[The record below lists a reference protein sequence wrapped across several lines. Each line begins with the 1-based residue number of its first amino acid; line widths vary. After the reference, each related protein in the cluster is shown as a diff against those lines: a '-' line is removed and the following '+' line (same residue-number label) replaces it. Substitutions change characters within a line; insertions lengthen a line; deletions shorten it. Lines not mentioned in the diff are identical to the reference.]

1 MTAARNGTAREVRSP
16 ETVRCQR
23 RRGLPGVELRTVFD
37 SFRRYWFYSTG
48 FEFFIPITWRG
59 EVRHQQRREI
69 VEPGSILVAYPGDV
83 FASKRVIDAGS
94 WHSLTVDA
102 NALLELGGD
111 RAAWEQVRLRPF
123 ARMSPHLDNLAQ
135 AVVQSLQTDR
145 LDCVRAN
152 LRSFL
157 VAVAGELRE
166 VAPASTP
173 PQPAQAPVSPLQR
186 PTPLGP
192 PFASQPG

>member
-1 MTAARNGTAREVRSP
+1 MTPRNGTAREVRSP

-37 SFRRYWFYSTG
+37 SFRRYWFYSSG
-48 FEFFIPITWRG
+48 FEFFVPITWCG
-59 EVRHQQRREI
+59 EVRHQRRTEV

-94 WHSLTVDA
+94 WHSLTVEA
-102 NALLELGGD
+102 NALIELAGD
-111 RAAWEQVRLRPF
+111 RAAWGEVRLRPF
-123 ARMSPHLDNLAQ
+123 ARMSARLDNLVQ

-145 LDCVRAN
+145 LDYVRAN

-157 VAVAGELRE
+157 VAIAGELGE
-166 VAPASTP
+166 AIPTSTG
-173 PQPAQAPVSPLQR
+173 QAQAPVSPLQR

-192 PFASQPG
+192 PCASQPG